1 MSQSPPASSSPPATS
16 PATPTATPGT
26 SSGLVLVE
34 EKDVDGALAVV
45 ITMNRPEAMNALSRG
60 LLEGVWAELEKVAV
74 RREVRAVIL
83 AGNDKAF
90 CAGADLK
97 ERATMTPTEVRSF
110 LRRIRGIMDLVERL
124 PMPTIAAI
132 DGVAFGGGCE
142 LALACDLRVLGK
154 GAKIGLTE
162 CALGIIPGA
171 GGTQR
176 LPRLIGPAKAKELIF
191 TARRLTA
198 DDALDVGLANH
209 VTAAGRAMEKALEL
223 AAEIGRCAPIAV
235 EAAKAAIDGGLS
247 TGISE
252 GLLLETRSYEV
263 TLYTEDRKE
272 ALAAFSEKRKP
283 KFLGR

>member
-1 MSQSPPASSSPPATS
+1 VNTDALP
-16 PATPTATPGT
+16 
-26 SSGLVLVE
+26 LVTVTE
-34 EKDVDGALAVV
+34 HDVDGALALVL
-45 ITMNRPEAMNALSRG
+45 TLDRPDAMNALSRA
-60 LLEGVWAELEKVAV
+60 LLEALWVEVEKAAV
-74 RREVRAVIL
+74 RREVRALIL
-83 AGNDKAF
+83 AGNAKAF

-97 ERATMTPTEVRSF
+97 ERAGMSPVEVRAF
-110 LRRIRGIMDLVERL
+110 LRRIRGIMDLVERV

-142 LALACDLRVLGK
+142 LALACDLRVLGRD
-154 GAKIGLTE
+154 AKIGLTE

-191 TARRLTA
+191 TARRLDAATA
-198 DDALDVGLANH
+198 FDAGLANH
-209 VTAAGRAMEKALEL
+209 VVDAGRALDKALSL
-223 AAEIGRCAPIAV
+223 AAEIGKTAPLAV

-252 GLLLETRSYEV
+252 GLLLEARAYEV

-272 ALAAFSEKRKP
+272 ALAAFAAKRP
-283 KFLGR
+283 PQFVGR

>member
-1 MSQSPPASSSPPATS
+1 
-16 PATPTATPGT
+16 
-26 SSGLVLVE
+26 L
-34 EKDVDGALAVV
+34 
-45 ITMNRPEAMNALSRG
+45 I
-60 LLEGVWAELEKVAV
+60 
-74 RREVRAVIL
+74 I

-97 ERATMTPTEVRSF
+97 ERKGMSPTEVRAF
-110 LRRIRGIMDLVERL
+110 LRRIKGIMDLVERV

-132 DGVAFGGGCE
+132 EGVAFGGGCE
-142 LALACDLRVLGK
+142 LALACDMRVLGK
-154 GAKIGLTE
+154 GATIGLTE

-191 TARRLTA
+191 TARKLDA
-198 DDALDVGLANH
+198 DAALAVGLANH
-209 VTAAGRAMEKALEL
+209 VVAAGNALARALEL
-223 AAEIGRCAPIAV
+223 ANEIAGTAPIAV

-252 GLLLETRSYEV
+252 GLLLEARAYEV

-272 ALAAFSEKRKP
+272 ALAAFAEKRKP
-283 KFLGR
+283 VFHGR